1 MLVSSPFSP
10 HPLPQ
15 THSPLTD
22 CTREPVNQVKC
33 VPLREPHGSLGKK
46 KKKGFDVFLLYFK
59 TRDSPRRG
67 RNHCGEPFPVLL
79 LQAAA
84 SFSGSSPTMLSA
96 AASFEALQ
104 CKGPAS
110 TQDSMCHPEDDLTDP
125 REVSFQVKGYTFSEP
140 VHLTVSYG
148 EVLERTDQCRQLFLP
163 FPKAL
168 LSAPQPTQEGTP
180 RKLAMGR
187 DTICSIFSPRSQ
199 GTLCARP

>member
-22 CTREPVNQVKC
+22 CTREPANQVKC
-33 VPLREPHGSLGKK
+33 IPFREPHGSLGG
-46 KKKGFDVFLLYFK
+46 KKGFDVFLLCFK
-59 TRDSPRRG
+59 THDSPRRG
-67 RNHCGEPFPVLL
+67 RNRYGELFPALF

-84 SFSGSSPTMLSA
+84 SFSGSSPTVLSA

-104 CKGPAS
+104 CEGPAS
-110 TQDSMCHPEDDLTDP
+110 TQQSMCHPEDDLTDP
-125 REVSFQVKGYTFSEP
+125 KEVRFQVKGYTFSEP
-140 VHLTVSYG
+140 IHLIVSYG
-148 EVLERTDQCRQLFLP
+148 EVLERTDQCGQLFLP

-180 RKLAMGR
+180 RKLAMGK
-187 DTICSIFSPRSQ
+187 DTICSISSPRSQ